1 MSPKRRRLVKGL
13 ALAAG
18 VVFLGWMLKLAIVIS
33 SGTLVGPVS
42 SLPFGQGIVAQL
54 APQGDVFARWSE
66 DAYQRHITV
75 LGYCDPAAFDRFAR
89 THGRHVYPEGADL
102 VDALLP
108 TAAEVGREVK
118 PFANSDRWFQGA
130 CDDEE
135 LGRVEVRGAFRA
147 DDHQFVLRIS
157 R

>member
-1 MSPKRRRLVKGL
+1 MSPQRRRLVKGL
-13 ALAAG
+13 AIAAG
-18 VVFLGWMLKLAIVIS
+18 VVFLAWFVKLSIVIS

-42 SLPFGQGIVAQL
+42 SLPYGQGVVAQM

-75 LGYCDPAAFDRFAR
+75 LGHCDPAAFDRFAR
-89 THGRHVYPEGADL
+89 EHGRDVYPEGADL

-108 TAAEVGREVK
+108 SATEARREVK
-118 PFANSDRWFQGA
+118 PFAKTDRWFVGE

-135 LGRVEVRGAFRA
+135 LGLVEVRGAFRA

>member
-1 MSPKRRRLVKGL
+1 VSPQRRRLVKGL
-13 ALAAG
+13 AIAAG
-18 VVFLGWMLKLAIVIS
+18 VVFLVWFVKLAIVIS

-54 APQGDVFARWSE
+54 AQQGDVFARWSE

-75 LGYCDPAAFDRFAR
+75 LGHCDAAAFDGFAR
-89 THGRHVYPEGADL
+89 KHGRHVYPEGADL

-108 TAAEVGREVK
+108 TAAEVGREVN
-118 PFANSDRWFQGA
+118 PFATTDRWFIGA

-135 LGRVEVRGAFRA
+135 LGLVDVRGAFRD
-147 DDHQFVLRIS
+147 DDHQFVLRIVQ
-157 R
+157 